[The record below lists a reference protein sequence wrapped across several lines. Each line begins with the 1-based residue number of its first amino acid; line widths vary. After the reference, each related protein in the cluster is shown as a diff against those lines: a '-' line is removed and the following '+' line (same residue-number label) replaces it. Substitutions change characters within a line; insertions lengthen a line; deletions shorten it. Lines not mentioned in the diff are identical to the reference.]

1 MSNLKEIRNRIASI
15 TTIRQVTSA
24 MKMVAAAKLKKAQD
38 NITQIRPY
46 AEKMNAIIGTIALE
60 LDKVANSPYT
70 IQKKPNKVLI
80 VVIASNKGQ
89 CGAFNSNIIK
99 KAEELAQSAY
109 FSQLQKGKVDF
120 LSVGKQGEKRLR
132 IKGRKVI
139 ETAHYVFD
147 HLNFETAAGL
157 ANHLMELY
165 CNGKY
170 DRIEIVYNQF
180 KNAAIQ
186 ILKSEQFLPVSPTLK
201 KESSQE
207 KYNFI
212 FEPGEDEIINLLIP
226 RSLKIQ
232 IYKALLDSN
241 ASEQGARMTAM
252 HQATDN
258 ASDILKD
265 LTLNYNKARQSA
277 ITNELIEI
285 EGGSEALNN

>member
-38 NITQIRPY
+38 SITQIRPY

-70 IQKKPNKVLI
+70 IQKRPDKVLI
-80 VVIASNKGQ
+80 VVVASNKGQ
-89 CGAFNSNIIK
+89 CGAFNSNVIK
-99 KAEELAQSAY
+99 KAEDLAQTVYSM
-109 FSQLQKGKVDF
+109 QLKKGKVHF
-120 LSVGKQGEKRLR
+120 LSIGKQGEKRLKM
-132 IKGRKVI
+132 KGNKII
-139 ETAHYVFD
+139 ETAHSVLD
-147 HLNFETAAGL
+147 SLNYETAASL

-165 CNGKY
+165 CSGKY

-186 ILKSEQFLPVSPTLK
+186 ILKAEQFLPVSPTQK
-201 KESSQE
+201 KGPAQE

-212 FEPGEDEIINLLIP
+212 FEPGEEEIINLLIP

-232 IYKALLDSN
+232 TYKALLDSN

-258 ASDILKD
+258 ASDLLRD